1 MRTKFSRQIWAFDPH
16 YIRVEALDDAGQPLG
31 YVYFVQRS
39 IFSGG
44 LRTYRQQAEQPA
56 LLRMVAWLGLP
67 LFWVTA

>member
-1 MRTKFSRQIWAFDPH
+1 MRTKLSRQIWAFDPH

-31 YVYFVQRS
+31 YVYFVR
-39 IFSGG
+39 
-44 LRTYRQQAEQPA
+44 RTHRQQAEQPA